1 MSLKKLLS
9 NDIMVSHFDFSIII
23 QQIQFKILPAY
34 PRFSI
39 DMERKIFTAGG
50 ISSSLDFTLQLF

>member
-23 QQIQFKILPAY
+23 QQIQFKNPTSY

-39 DMERKIFTAGG
+39 DMERKFFTVGG
-50 ISSSLDFTLQLF
+50 ISSSLDFKFQLF